1 MTEAEASPD
10 RPSELRIGFVPGVT
24 VTKWR
29 RIWSDRY
36 PRLPLSLSEVAPGDQ
51 RGVLDRGEVDLC
63 FVRLPVDQDQ
73 LHLITL
79 YDEVAVVVVPKDH
92 PAALFDEVS
101 RADLADENVLDDHD
115 HGLAMDLVA
124 GGTGVLFVPHA
135 VARSHSR
142 RDLVYRPVTD
152 AEPTTIALAWRT
164 DNQHP
169 LIQDFI
175 GVVRGRTVNSS
186 RTAQSG
192 GTAPATKKAGASRPV
207 RPRVKRSKRR

>member
-1 MTEAEASPD
+1 VSEAEAHPD
-10 RPSELRIGFVPGVT
+10 RPPGLRIGFVPGVT

-36 PRLPLSLSEVAPGDQ
+36 PRLPLSVSEVAAADQ
-51 RGVLDRGEVDLC
+51 RGVIDRREVDLC
-63 FVRLPVDQDQ
+63 FVRLPIEQDQ

-92 PAALFDEVS
+92 PAALFEEVS
-101 RADLADENVLDDHD
+101 RADLADENVLDDRD

-124 GGTGVLFVPHA
+124 GGAGVLFVPHA
-135 VARSHSR
+135 IARSHSR
-142 RDLVYRPVTD
+142 RDLVYRPVID

-164 DNQHP
+164 DNEHP

-192 GTAPATKKAGASRPV
+192 GTAPAPKKDRTSRPV
-207 RPRVKRSKRR
+207 RARVKRSKRR

>member
-1 MTEAEASPD
+1 MTAAEPTSDQP
-10 RPSELRIGFVPGVT
+10 RGLRIGFVAGVT

-29 RIWSDRY
+29 RIWTERY
-36 PRLPLSLSEVAPGDQ
+36 PRLPLTVIEVGLTEQ
-51 RGVLDRGEVDLC
+51 RAVLDAGEIDLC

-73 LHLITL
+73 LHVITL
-79 YDEVAVVVVPKDH
+79 YDEVGVVVVPKDH

-101 RADLADENVLDDHD
+101 RTELADENVLDDRD

-124 GGTGVLFVPHA
+124 GGAGVLFVPHA
-135 VARSHSR
+135 IARSHSR

-164 DNQHP
+164 DNEHP

-192 GTAPATKKAGASRPV
+192 GTTPAPRKDRPGRPV
-207 RPRVKRSKRR
+207 RARVKRSKRR